1 MKVFKCF
8 THILNEHC
16 SSGFFHRLLT
26 GEHTP
31 RTPRS
36 RCFWTPVYTRVNTLV
51 VSIVPVASPNISQCH
66 VTGLS
71 MSLPVTV
78 PSDEHLN
85 KIDTFTHTTRNHL
98 VYDEINSSQIGEKMS
113 QNRIYDVFVTILDNV
128 MEWASQIKLNDVFWR
143 KRHRTIYDVFKPS
156 QNDLW
161 RF

>member
-1 MKVFKCF
+1 M
-8 THILNEHC
+8 
-16 SSGFFHRLLT
+16 
-26 GEHTP
+26 
-31 RTPRS
+31 
-36 RCFWTPVYTRVNTLV
+36 NTLV
-51 VSIVPVASPNISQCH
+51 VSIVPVASPNISQCR

-128 MEWASQIKLNDVFWR
+128 ME
-143 KRHRTIYDVFKPS
+143 
-156 QNDLW
+156 
-161 RF
+161 